1 MKAVNRMGWLMGLAG
16 AVLLTATT
24 SWAGFGE
31 RTDVLSSDGESFTNS
46 GLDEDGNFVFD
57 NAYSIYNYN
66 SYAYGWIY
74 RTVTT
79 PGGNA
84 SVYAA
89 FSVDEPDLVERES
102 GKSKI
107 KSSDQLFVEDVT
119 LFSAGGLGTITN
131 AADSFNLPGCKGK
144 VKLNGPPAPYD
155 PTATDTAA
163 TGVAVV
169 NCTETAMG
177 ALFPDA
183 TVRAR
188 VQELIG
194 TRDDGTGLKW
204 KASGLVD
211 TDL

>member
-16 AVLLTATT
+16 ALLLTATT

-31 RTDVLSSDGESFTNS
+31 RTDVLSSDGESFTNT
-46 GLDEDGNFVFD
+46 GLDADGNFVFD
-57 NAYSIYNYN
+57 NAYGVYNYN
-66 SYAYGWIY
+66 SYNYGYIY

-89 FSVDEPDLVERES
+89 FAVDEPDLVERGS
-102 GKSKI
+102 GKSKL

-119 LFSAGGLGTITN
+119 LFSAGGLGTVSN
-131 AADSFNLPGCKGK
+131 AADTFNLPGCKGK
-144 VKLNGPPAPYD
+144 IKLAGPPAPYD
-155 PTATDTAA
+155 PTDTSSAA
-163 TGVAVV
+163 TAVATV
-169 NCTETAMG
+169 NCSDAALA
-177 ALFPDA
+177 ALFPSGE
-183 TVRAR
+183 VRAR

-194 TRDDGTGLKW
+194 TKDGGTGLKW
-204 KASGLVD
+204 KATGLVD

>member
-1 MKAVNRMGWLMGLAG
+1 MKAVNRMGWLLSLAG
-16 AVLLTATT
+16 ALLLTATT

-31 RTDVLSSDGESFTNS
+31 RTDVLSSDGESFTNA
-46 GLDEDGNFVFD
+46 GIDDDGNFVFD
-57 NAYSIYNYN
+57 NAYGVYNYN
-66 SYAYGWIY
+66 SYNYGYIY

-89 FSVDEPDLVERES
+89 FAVDEPDLVERES
-102 GKSKI
+102 GKSKL

-119 LFSAGGLGTITN
+119 LYSPAGLGTVAN

-144 VKLNGPPAPYD
+144 IKLQGPPAPYS
-155 PTATDTAA
+155 PTDTSSAA
-163 TGVAVV
+163 TGVTTVK
-169 NCTETAMG
+169 CTEPAMA
-177 ALFPDA
+177 ALFPDG

-188 VQELIG
+188 VQELLG
-194 TRDDGTGLKW
+194 TLDDGTGLKF
-204 KASGLVD
+204 KGAGLVD

>member
-1 MKAVNRMGWLMGLAG
+1 MKLGKALATAI
-16 AVLLTATT
+16 AVLCLTSPT
-24 SWAGFGE
+24 WAGYGE
-31 RTDVLSSDGESFTNS
+31 RTDVLSSAGESFTNS
-46 GLDEDGNFVFD
+46 GIDDDGNFVFD
-57 NAYSIYNYN
+57 NAYLVYNYN
-66 SYAYGWIY
+66 SYNYGYIY

-89 FSVDEPDLVERES
+89 FAVDEPDLVERES
-102 GKSKI
+102 GKSKL

-119 LFSAGGLGTITN
+119 LYSAGGLGTVAN

-144 VKLNGPPAPYD
+144 IKLNGPPAPYD

-163 TGVAVV
+163 TGVTTVK
-169 NCTETAMG
+169 CTEAAMA

-188 VQELIG
+188 VQELVG
-194 TRDDGTGLKW
+194 TLDDGTGLKF
-204 KASGLVD
+204 KGAGLVD